1 MATLT
6 ADEMGRIKY
15 ELNDA
20 VLSYNALPWIGIRVV
35 WDVIQT
41 SVESSITPAT
51 SSSTAITAAGP
62 VTITVASAT
71 GLNVGTRVQLDCDGQ
86 RETCSVRNVAGNV
99 LSLVARKIHSG
110 TYPVEIESPL
120 TIVRGCVAD
129 LSALEQVNSLASFE
143 SLGLRRVDEIEWDEK
158 GSGYWVDWARNNLRR
173 SLARALGVEYIFDAA
188 RARGA
193 NLEVY

>member
-6 ADEMGRIKY
+6 ADEIGRIKY
-15 ELNDA
+15 ELNEA

-41 SVESSITPAT
+41 SVESSSTPAT
-51 SSSTAITAAGP
+51 STSTAITAAGP

-71 GLNVGTRVQLDCDGQ
+71 GLSVGTRVQLDCDGQ

-99 LSLVARKIHSG
+99 LSLVARKVHSG

-120 TIVRGCVAD
+120 TLVRGCVAD
-129 LSALEQVNSLASFE
+129 LAALEQVTSLASFE

-158 GSGYWVDWARNNLRR
+158 GSSYWVDWARNNLRR
-173 SLARALGVEYIFDAA
+173 SLSRALGVEYIFDAA

>member
-6 ADEMGRIKY
+6 SDEMGRIKY
-15 ELNDA
+15 ELNEA

-41 SVESSITPAT
+41 SVESSSTPAT

-71 GLNVGTRVQLDCDGQ
+71 GLSVGTRVQLDCDGQ
-86 RETCSVRNVAGNV
+86 RETCSVRNVAGTV
-99 LSLVARKIHSG
+99 LSLVARKLHSG

-120 TIVRGCVAD
+120 TLVRGCVAD
-129 LSALEQVNSLASFE
+129 LAALEQVNSLASFE

-173 SLARALGVEYIFDAA
+173 SLSRALGVEYIFDAA
-188 RARGA
+188 RSRGA

>member
-41 SVESSITPAT
+41 SVESSSTPAT

-71 GLNVGTRVQLDCDGQ
+71 GLSVGTRVQLDCDGQ

-99 LSLVARKIHSG
+99 LSLVARKLHSG

>member
-41 SVESSITPAT
+41 SVESSSTPAT

-71 GLNVGTRVQLDCDGQ
+71 GLSVGTRVQLDCDGQ

-99 LSLVARKIHSG
+99 LSLVARKLHSG

-173 SLARALGVEYIFDAA
+173 ALARALGVEYIFDAA

>member
-41 SVESSITPAT
+41 SVESSSTPAT

-71 GLNVGTRVQLDCDGQ
+71 GLSVGTRVQLDCDGQ
-86 RETCSVRNVAGNV
+86 RETCSVRNVAGTV
-99 LSLVARKIHSG
+99 LSLVARKLHSG

-129 LSALEQVNSLASFE
+129 LSALEQVNSLSSFE

>member
-41 SVESSITPAT
+41 SVESSSTPAT

-71 GLNVGTRVQLDCDGQ
+71 GLSVGTRVQLDCDGQ
-86 RETCSVRNVAGNV
+86 RETCSVRNVAGSV
-99 LSLVARKIHSG
+99 LSLVARKLHSG

-129 LSALEQVNSLASFE
+129 LAALEQVNSLASFE
-143 SLGLRRVDEIEWDEK
+143 SLGLRRVDEIEWDER

-188 RARGA
+188 RSRGA

>member
-41 SVESSITPAT
+41 SVESSSTPAT

-71 GLNVGTRVQLDCDGQ
+71 GLSVGTRVQLDCDGQ

>member
-41 SVESSITPAT
+41 SVESSSTPAT

-99 LSLVARKIHSG
+99 LSLVARKLHSG

-173 SLARALGVEYIFDAA
+173 ALARALGVEYIFDAA

>member
-41 SVESSITPAT
+41 SVESSSTPAT

-71 GLNVGTRVQLDCDGQ
+71 GLSVGTRVQLDCDGQ
-86 RETCSVRNVAGNV
+86 RETCSVRNVAGSV
-99 LSLVARKIHSG
+99 LSLVARKLHSG

-173 SLARALGVEYIFDAA
+173 ALARALGVEYIFDAA

>member
-41 SVESSITPAT
+41 SVESSSTPAT

-86 RETCSVRNVAGNV
+86 RETCSVRNVAGTV
-99 LSLVARKIHSG
+99 LSLVARKLHSG

-129 LSALEQVNSLASFE
+129 LAALEQVNSLASFE
-143 SLGLRRVDEIEWDEK
+143 SLGLRRVDEIEWDER